1 MRKLAIIAVL
11 LFTIAGFIHAQ
22 AGTNDFVEV
31 EISNPTPYI
40 GEPFLYSARWY
51 STEDSDV
58 LDHVAPIWPTF
69 EGLGRVSETYTSAV
83 ERRADTLYS
92 VVVIDIWLVP
102 VRSGELIIEPLRFQ
116 SSALAVGD
124 QYAIESV
131 AFTVL
136 VRDLP
141 EPVPADFTGA
151 IGPFTVDTLVSTDSF
166 GVGMPFVYEIELTG
180 SGSLQQ
186 VQMPAVGFPDTW
198 RVIPMPPSFE
208 SISSSINRKVF
219 QWRII
224 PNQPGNYV
232 IDAVSLSYFDVGLS
246 DYISLSTAPF
256 SVVVAPAGE
265 ISQAEVIFP
274 SASEDAPDWVEE
286 SGDYWLA
293 SDSFVES
300 VFFWLFWLLPVFIF
314 GVVAVV
320 RFLSGYSRISGQRDV
335 KFSKR
340 KLIRSVRLVAGN
352 NREIAE
358 QILGLLGSSGLP
370 LGEEPWRGFCTDLE
384 NARYA
389 PDGESGEDLKQRM
402 LDMVAEL

>member
-1 MRKLAIIAVL
+1 M
-11 LFTIAGFIHAQ
+11 
-22 AGTNDFVEV
+22 
-31 EISNPTPYI
+31 
-40 GEPFLYSARWY
+40 
-51 STEDSDV
+51 
-58 LDHVAPIWPTF
+58 
-69 EGLGRVSETYTSAV
+69 
-83 ERRADTLYS
+83 
-92 VVVIDIWLVP
+92 
-102 VRSGELIIEPLRFQ
+102 
-116 SSALAVGD
+116 
-124 QYAIESV
+124 
-131 AFTVL
+131 
-136 VRDLP
+136 
-141 EPVPADFTGA
+141 
-151 IGPFTVDTLVSTDSF
+151 
-166 GVGMPFVYEIELTG
+166 
-180 SGSLQQ
+180 
-186 VQMPAVGFPDTW
+186 
-198 RVIPMPPSFE
+198 
-208 SISSSINRKVF
+208 
-219 QWRII
+219 
-224 PNQPGNYV
+224 
-232 IDAVSLSYFDVGLS
+232 GLS